1 MSCQGPY
8 CSISAL
14 DRGDDYDEYGV
25 CIAYVFAHPEG
36 KSMSCNGRTF
46 ESGTIILAGEQLPT
60 QAILKYCQPII
71 KKVRG
76 WRETPIFARGDWWQN
91 RKAPIALPEAICEF
105 LDIIEHFT
113 GTKIISIGNGPKGDE
128 IVYIKRT
135 SKGERQTS
143 SKAKDKTEA
152 KTKPKAKPKAKSKA
166 AAIAEEKRI
175 DSEDG
180 GSYTLAEMKE
190 FYRGKYKQAAI
201 ATYFEECK
209 PVKKSKPK
217 RK

>member
-1 MSCQGPY
+1 MEIDWRDVSKQFFGSIKENGILEPQIYKNSTGEYDLGLAMAAATCVHKAHGEFGVTSGRPRVVGFFDCVAHAECMSCQGPY

-76 WRETPIFARGDWWQN
+76 WRETPIFARGDWWKN

-105 LDIIEHFT
+105 LDIVEHFS
-113 GTKIISIGNGPKGDE
+113 GTKVISIGNGPKGL
-128 IVYIKRT
+128 Y
-135 SKGERQTS
+135 GLS
-143 SKAKDKTEA
+143 S
-152 KTKPKAKPKAKSKA
+152 SV
-166 AAIAEEKRI
+166 R
-175 DSEDG
+175 
-180 GSYTLAEMKE
+180 LA
-190 FYRGKYKQAAI
+190 YH
-201 ATYFEECK
+201 
-209 PVKKSKPK
+209 
-217 RK
+217 